1 MQILITFLE
10 GLLTFISPCVL
21 PMLPVYVLYFTG
33 GEKGGGRARTLLRAL
48 SFVLGFTLLFVLLG
62 VFAGSLGA
70 LLIRYQRMV
79 ALVTGAVIVVFGLH
93 DLGVL
98 HIGLI
103 DRTVR
108 PNVQVEAK
116 DCLSCALLGVVFAVG
131 WSPCTGPFLGSAM
144 MMAATQGQVLAGVI
158 LLLAYSL
165 GLGVPFVLC
174 ALLID
179 RLKAAFDWIK
189 RHYDAVNRVCGVFL
203 ILVGVLMMTG
213 WYNRLPSMLGSVG
226 APPVQATAEPAVEP
240 TAELTAEP
248 AAESAAELTA
258 EPTAESAVEPTAAP
272 TAEPTAEPAATQAPE
287 KKPEVAGPVMR
298 NMAKDFTAYDDA
310 GSAVRLSDYRG
321 KPVVVNFFASWCG
334 PCKMEM
340 PHFEACYQEYG
351 EQVQFLMVNLC
362 AFGNDTKDAAKAM
375 IAEGGYTFP
384 VLFDTDGD
392 AALGYAIRS
401 MPTTI
406 FVSAEGELKGQRI
419 GAIDEQTL
427 RATVQAMVEEVT
439 E

>member
-1 MQILITFLE
+1 MQVLITFLE

-33 GEKGGGRARTLLRAL
+33 GEKGGRRSRTLVRAL
-48 SFVLGFTLLFVLLG
+48 SFVAGFTLLFVLLG

-70 LLIRYQRMV
+70 LLIRYQRAV
-79 ALVTGAVIVVFGLH
+79 GLVTGAVIVAFGLH

-98 HIGLI
+98 RIGLLEW
-103 DRTVR
+103 TAR

-116 DCLSCALLGVVFAVG
+116 GLFSCALLGVVFAVG

-144 MMAATQGQVLAGVI
+144 MMAATQGQVLGGVV

-179 RLKAAFDWIK
+179 RLKGAFDWIK
-189 RHYDAVNRVCGVFL
+189 RHYGAVNRVCGLFL

-213 WYNRLPSMLGSVG
+213 WYNRLPSMMNTSVVSSVK
-226 APPVQATAEPAVEP
+226 A
-240 TAELTAEP
+240 
-248 AAESAAELTA
+248 
-258 EPTAESAVEPTAAP
+258 TAAP
-272 TAEPTAEPAATQAPE
+272 EAKPEPAQAATAIPAEDEPQGEEEASTEPAGIEPSPTPE
-287 KKPEVAGPVMR
+287 TQKPAEVAGPVMR
-298 NMAKDFTAYDDA
+298 NMAKDFTAYDDE
-310 GSAVRLSDYRG
+310 GNAVSLSGYRG

-340 PHFEACYQEYG
+340 PYFEACYQEYG
-351 EQVQFLMVNLC
+351 EDVQFLMVNLC
-362 AFGNDTKDAAKAM
+362 AFGNDTKAAAKAM
-375 IAEGGYTFP
+375 VEEGGYTFP

-401 MPTTI
+401 MPTTV

-427 RATVQAMVEEVT
+427 RATVQALAEEAAR
-439 E
+439 

>member
-1 MQILITFLE
+1 MQVLITFLE

-33 GEKGGGRARTLLRAL
+33 GENGGRRTRTLLRAL
-48 SFVLGFTLLFVLLG
+48 SFVAGFTLLFVLLG

-70 LLIRYQRMV
+70 LLIRYQRAV

-93 DLGVL
+93 DLGIL
-98 HIGLI
+98 RIGLI
-103 DRTVR
+103 ERTVR
-108 PNVQVEAK
+108 PSVQVEAK
-116 DCLSCALLGVVFAVG
+116 GALSCALLGVVFAVG

-144 MMAATQGQVLAGVI
+144 MMAATQGQVLGGVV

-179 RLKAAFDWIK
+179 RLKGAFDWIK
-189 RHYDAVNRVCGVFL
+189 RHYGAVNRVCGVFL
-203 ILVGVLMMTG
+203 VLVGVLMMTG
-213 WYNRLPSMLGSVG
+213 WYNRLPSMLSMGG
-226 APPVQATAEPAVEP
+226 APSVQATAMPETTLEAEPKTTPEAEPAQDEPQDERQDEMEATAEPAQAEP
-240 TAELTAEP
+240 SP
-248 AAESAAELTA
+248 AAETQKSA
-258 EPTAESAVEPTAAP
+258 
-272 TAEPTAEPAATQAPE
+272 
-287 KKPEVAGPVMR
+287 EVAGPVMR
-298 NMAKDFTAYDDA
+298 NMAKDFTVYDDE
-310 GSAVRLSDYRG
+310 GNAVSLSGCRG

-340 PHFEACYQEYG
+340 PYFEACYQEYG

-362 AFGNDTKDAAKAM
+362 AFGNDTKAAAKAM
-375 IAEGGYTFP
+375 VEEGGYTFP
-384 VLFDTDGD
+384 VFFDTDGD

-406 FVSAEGELKGQRI
+406 FVSAKGELKGQRI

-427 RATVQAMVEEVT
+427 RATVQAMAEEAAQ
-439 E
+439 

>member
-33 GEKGGGRARTLLRAL
+33 GEKGGRARTLLRAL

-70 LLIRYQRMV
+70 LLIRYQRVV

-179 RLKAAFDWIK
+179 RLKVAFDWIK

-213 WYNRLPSMLGSVG
+213 WYNRLPSMLGGLG
-226 APPVQATAEPAVEP
+226 APSVQATAEP
-240 TAELTAEP
+240 TTAEP
-248 AAESAAELTA
+248 AAAEPTA
-258 EPTAESAVEPTAAP
+258 EPTAVPAAS
-272 TAEPTAEPAATQAPE
+272 EPTAEPAAEAPTAEPVATPAPE

-298 NMAKDFTAYDDA
+298 HMAKDFTAYDDA
-310 GSAVRLSDYRG
+310 GNAVRLSDYRG

-340 PHFEACYQEYG
+340 PHFETCYQEYG

-406 FVSAEGELKGQRI
+406 FVSADGELKGQRI

>member
-1 MQILITFLE
+1 LQILITFLE

-33 GEKGGGRARTLLRAL
+33 GEKGGKRARTLLRAL
-48 SFVLGFTLLFVLLG
+48 SFVAGFTLLFVLLG

-70 LLIRYQRMV
+70 LLIRYQRLV

-98 HIGLI
+98 RIGLI

-144 MMAATQGQVLAGVI
+144 MMAATQGQALAGVI

-226 APPVQATAEPAVEP
+226 APSIQATAEPAAPEP
-240 TAELTAEP
+240 TA
-248 AAESAAELTA
+248 A
-258 EPTAESAVEPTAAP
+258 EPTATPAAETA
-272 TAEPTAEPAATQAPE
+272 TAEPSVTEAPAQAPE
-287 KKPEVAGPVMR
+287 KKREAAGPVMR
-298 NMAKDFTAYDDA
+298 NMAKDFTVYDDA
-310 GSAVRLSDYRG
+310 GNAVRLSDYRG

-340 PHFEACYQEYG
+340 PYFEACYQEYG

-362 AFGNDTKDAAKAM
+362 AFGNDTKDKAKAM

-384 VLFDTDGD
+384 VLFDTEGD

-406 FVSAEGELKGQRI
+406 FVSAKGELKGQRI
-419 GAIDEQTL
+419 GAMDEQTL
-427 RATVQAMVEEVT
+427 RATVQAMAEEAAK
-439 E
+439 